1 MKHSRKIAL
10 VLLGT
15 VSAVALAACDDDK
28 PREGQAI
35 YESVEQCRDSGG
47 SDCDTR
53 FAQAL
58 SNHIAT
64 GPRYSSQEACM
75 ERGHERCTNVS
86 SGATDIWLP
95 AMVGFMVGRALDSTR
110 PVYLQGYEN
119 PSTERE
125 RQDRQVVAG
134 GTRSGGGAVFVGS
147 YHGAGAPYSSGS
159 LGSGMSAGAARAG
172 ISTPAASVGGRAT
185 AAPSAAARGGF
196 GAAGAGAA
204 GA

>member
-1 MKHSRKIAL
+1 MKHSRKISL

-15 VSAVALAACDDDK
+15 VSALALAACDDDT

-35 YESVEQCRDSGG
+35 FETVEQCQAASVQ
-47 SDCDTR
+47 DCDSR
-53 FAQAL
+53 FARAMG
-58 SNHIAT
+58 NHVAT
-64 GPRYSSQEACM
+64 GPRYSSQEACL

-86 SGATDIWLP
+86 TGAADIWLP
-95 AMVGFMVGRALDSTR
+95 AMVGFMVGRALDSSR
-110 PVYLQGYEN
+110 PVYLQGYQN
-119 PSTERE
+119 PTTDRE

-134 GTRSGGGAVFVGS
+134 RGGSGGNAVLVGS
-147 YHGAGAPYSSGS
+147 YAHGGGGYTPGS
-159 LGSGMSAGAARAG
+159 LSSGMSAGATRAG
-172 ISTPAASVGGRAT
+172 LSVPATASGRAV

>member
-1 MKHSRKIAL
+1 MKHSRQISL

-15 VSAVALAACDDDK
+15 VSALALAACNEEDK

-35 YESVEQCRDSGG
+35 YESVEQCRSAGG
-47 SDCDTR
+47 NDCDSRYT
-53 FAQAL
+53 QAL

-75 ERGHERCTNVS
+75 ERGHERCSNIST
-86 SGATDIWLP
+86 GATDIWLP
-95 AMVGFMVGRALDSTR
+95 AMVGFMVGRALDTTR
-110 PVYLQGYEN
+110 PVYLQGYAG
-119 PSTERE
+119 PDSDRE

-134 GTRSGGGAVFVGS
+134 GTRSGGSAVFVGS
-147 YHGAGAPYSSGS
+147 YSSGGAPYSPGS
-159 LGSGMSAGAARAG
+159 LSSGMSAGATRAG
-172 ISTPAASVGGRAT
+172 ISTAAGGRSVAA

>member
-1 MKHSRKIAL
+1 MKRSRHIAL
-10 VLLGT
+10 VLLGS
-15 VSAVALAACDDDK
+15 VSAGALTACNEDK

-35 YESVEQCRDSGG
+35 YETVEQCRSAGG

-53 FAQAL
+53 YAHAL

-64 GPRYSSQEACM
+64 GPRYSSQAACT

-95 AMVGFMVGRALDSTR
+95 AMIGFMVGRALDSSR
-110 PVYLQGYEN
+110 PVYLQGYQN
-119 PSTERE
+119 PTNDRE
-125 RQDRQVVAG
+125 RDDRQVVAG

-147 YHGAGAPYSSGS
+147 YHGGGVPYSSGS
-159 LGSGMSAGAARAG
+159 LGSGMSSGASRAG
-172 ISTPAASVGGRAT
+172 ISTPAAGRA
-185 AAPSAAARGGF
+185 AAVSAPSAAARGGF